1 MWDRKALQWSSRH
14 PQRGAVLLVNLWSID
29 CPPCV
34 AELPML
40 DKMAATFGR
49 SEADFKLAFVSET
62 ADERDLFQFLA
73 QHKNLLA
80 AGTPL
85 YQVTTDDLR
94 RSLGTS
100 KRPITLLLDRHLIV
114 RQAFVGSVVER
125 RSEVV
130 ESIERLLRA
139 AKVEE

>member
-1 MWDRKALQWSSRH
+1 
-14 PQRGAVLLVNLWSID
+14 
-29 CPPCV
+29 
-34 AELPML
+34 ML

-62 ADERDLFQFLA
+62 ADPRDLFQFLA

-80 AGTPL
+80 ASTEL

-94 RSLGTS
+94 RSLATS
-100 KRPITLLLDRHLIV
+100 KRPITLLLDRNLIV
-114 RQAFVGSVVER
+114 RQAFVGSVVDR

-139 AKVEE
+139 AKVEQ